1 MVNLREKPLATENV
15 QITPISAIT
24 KRLKRYK
31 NYKNI
36 PFIEKLPIIVNLMLD
51 NKYRENIQ
59 KIYLFGSY
67 AYGKPDENS
76 DIDFFVII
84 DDSILKYR
92 IEVANN
98 IRSKLWDENIV
109 PCDLLIYNVGTFD
122 KYKNIQGIERI
133 VNTYGVLIYE
143 RG

>member
-1 MVNLREKPLATENV
+1 MQVEKNMKIEVNLPS
-15 QITPISAIT
+15 PISAVT

-31 NYKNI
+31 NYKKI
-36 PFIEKLPIIVNLMLD
+36 PFMEKLPIIVDLMLV
-51 NKYRENIQ
+51 NKYGKNIQ

-67 AYGKPDENS
+67 AYGEPDENS
-76 DIDFFVII
+76 DIDFFIII

-92 IEVANN
+92 IEVANE

-109 PCDLLIYNVGTFD
+109 PCDLLVYNVETFD

-133 VNTYGVLIYE
+133 VNIYGVLIYE
-143 RG
+143 RE